1 MARTNQEKKHNRAKN
16 GTYCQ
21 YYLGTM
27 AADGGRQVL
36 GLQPTTI
43 LIQYN
48 ITMPINK
55 NLYSKE
61 TKEGIE

>member
-1 MARTNQEKKHNRAKN
+1 MPGKNQEKKHNRAEN
-16 GTYCQ
+16 STYCQ

-27 AADGGRQVL
+27 ATDGGRQVL
-36 GLQPTTI
+36 GLQPSTI

-48 ITMPINK
+48 ITLPIIK
-55 NLYSKE
+55 NLCSKE